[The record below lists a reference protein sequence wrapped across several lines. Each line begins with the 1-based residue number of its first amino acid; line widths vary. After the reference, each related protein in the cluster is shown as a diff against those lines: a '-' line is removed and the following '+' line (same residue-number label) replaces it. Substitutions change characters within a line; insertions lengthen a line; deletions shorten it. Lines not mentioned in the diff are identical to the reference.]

1 MPATPSAE
9 RSPWSIFLIFL
20 RLGLTSFGGPVAHL
34 GYFRQE
40 FVSRRGWLSETA
52 YAELIAIAQF
62 MPGAASSKVG
72 MAIGLSQAGYRGALA
87 AWLGFTLPSAGLLM
101 AFALGL
107 VGQGDS
113 LASGALHGLKIVAA
127 AIVAQAVW
135 GMARSLCPDTP
146 RRVLMLVAA
155 VVALLVPGAAGQLAV
170 IIGAGLLGVTLLDA
184 KVRTLADAL
193 PIAISQ
199 RAGAL
204 WLALFASLL
213 VGLPLLAHV
222 ADSPLLSLFEVF
234 YRTGALV
241 FGGGHVM
248 LPLLQAEL
256 VPDGWLSNDLFLAGY
271 GATQAVPGP
280 LFTFAAF
287 LGTAMAGWLVGLLCL
302 VAIFAPSFLLLVGV
316 LPFWARLRIRP
327 RLQAAMAGVN
337 AGVVGLLLATLYHP
351 VGTSAVGNL
360 LDFALVLLA
369 LLALMAGK
377 LPPWLV
383 VVTGALIGWLV
394 L

>member
-1 MPATPSAE
+1 MPATPNAE

-40 FVSRRGWLSETA
+40 FVSRRGWLSEAA

-72 MAIGLSQAGYRGALA
+72 MAIGLSQARYRGALA

-113 LASGALHGLKIVAA
+113 LASGALHGLKIVAV

-184 KVRTLADAL
+184 KVQTLADAL
-193 PIAISQ
+193 PIAISR

-316 LPFWARLRIRP
+316 LPFWARLRTQP

-369 LLALMAGK
+369 LVVLMAGK

-383 VVTGALIGWLV
+383 VVTGALVGWLV

>member
-1 MPATPSAE
+1 MAHAAPDD
-9 RSPWSIFLIFL
+9 RRPWSIFLIFL

-40 FVSRRGWLSETA
+40 FISRRGWLSEAA

-62 MPGAASSKVG
+62 MPGATSSKVG

-87 AWLGFTLPSAGLLM
+87 AWLGFTLPSALLLM
-101 AFALGL
+101 AFAYGL
-107 VGQGDS
+107 AMEGGD

-135 GMARSLCPDTP
+135 GMARALCPDTP
-146 RRVLMLVAA
+146 RRVLMLLAA
-155 VVALLVPGAAGQLAV
+155 GVALLVPGAVGQLAV
-170 IIGAGLLGVTLLDA
+170 IISAGLLGVAVLKSKTPA
-184 KVRTLADAL
+184 VADSL
-193 PIAISQ
+193 PIAISR

-204 WLALFASLL
+204 WLVIFVSLL
-213 VGLPLLAHV
+213 AGLPLLAHV
-222 ADSPLLSLFEVF
+222 LDSPLVSLFEVF

-248 LPLLQAEL
+248 LPLLQAEV
-256 VPDGWLSNDLFLAGY
+256 VPNGWLSNDLFLAGY

-287 LGTAMAGWLVGLLCL
+287 LGTAIAGVLGGLLCL
-302 VAIFAPSFLLLVGV
+302 LAIFAPSFLLLVGV
-316 LPFWARLRIRP
+316 LPFWARLRTRP

-337 AGVVGLLLATLYHP
+337 AGVVGLLLATLYQP
-351 VGTSAVGNL
+351 VGTGAVSNL
-360 LDFALVLLA
+360 LDVALVLLA

-383 VVTGALIGWLV
+383 VVAGALIGWLV